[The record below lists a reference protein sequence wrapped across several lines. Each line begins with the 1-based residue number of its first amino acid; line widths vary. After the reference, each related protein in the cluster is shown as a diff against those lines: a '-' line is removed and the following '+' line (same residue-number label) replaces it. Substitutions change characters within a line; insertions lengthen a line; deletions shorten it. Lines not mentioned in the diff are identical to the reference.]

1 MKKKLPFVLLL
12 LLIILTVGSLSKLTP
27 KTFEEI
33 SEPYRETML
42 HSYGDRP
49 EYDALLPAFNDF
61 GDSSAFALLNEAL
74 SCYTFRLDP
83 RSLIPVLYQPQ
94 DRVDICILYSTGSSS
109 GGLLLWDEDTLWVS
123 SGGTSYVAYRPD
135 RPDFLWQELTR
146 LVKTYGESL

>member
-1 MKKKLPFVLLL
+1 MKKKLPLVLLL
-12 LLIILTVGSLSKLTP
+12 LLIVLMVSTLSKLIP
-27 KTFEEI
+27 KTFDEI

-49 EYDALLPAFNDF
+49 EYDALLSAFNDF
-61 GDSSAFALLNEAL
+61 GDSSAFELLNEAL

-94 DRVDICILYSTGSSS
+94 DRVDICILYYTGSSS

>member
-12 LLIILTVGSLSKLTP
+12 LLIVLTVGSLSKLTP

-49 EYDALLPAFNDF
+49 EYDALLSAFNDF
-61 GDSSAFALLNEAL
+61 GDSTAFEGLNESL
-74 SCYTFRLDP
+74 FHYTYRLNP
-83 RSLIPVLYQPQ
+83 RSLIPALYQPQ
-94 DRVDICILYSTGSSS
+94 DRVDICILYYTGSSS

-123 SGGTSYVAYRPD
+123 SDGTSYLAYRPD

-146 LVKTYGESL
+146 LVEAYGETL